1 MSVSHCALS
10 GQALTNPVVSQ
21 KSGHVFEQSVIEKHI
36 SNTGQCPIT
45 GVDLSSSDLIPLKVA
60 GATAPKPLTANG
72 VPSILTMLQTE
83 WDAVMLD
90 VFTLRK
96 SLTDTRKELAHAL
109 YQ

>member
-1 MSVSHCALS
+1 M
-10 GQALTNPVVSQ
+10 
-21 KSGHVFEQSVIEKHI
+21 FEASVIEKHLK
-36 SNTGQCPIT
+36 NTGQCPIT
-45 GVDLSSSDLIPLKVA
+45 GVDLSSGDLIALKVA
-60 GATAPKPLTANG
+60 GATPPKPLVANS